1 MSPVELASTPLAG
14 EAPYSLEVTAFDD
27 VLRARVGDTAVEA
40 DRGDLRDGRLALATD
55 GRGEFRSLHVDA
67 IEAFVS
73 QVETSRYPGFPR
85 APAEL
90 GRTHPRPPRRCGAG
104 AGAAHGH
111 GWRGHERDGA
121 RRLPAQAT
129 ALRPVDLRA
138 GAAAR
143 AGRSTASA
151 CPAAGDSAG
160 TRLVLLES
168 PEPLAFSTDVHLTVT
183 HRVVSLPGGSHPTV
197 PRSWLAFAAGLVF
210 ARTTVRGDVPE
221 DIVASVRQAVR
232 LVRAVRGDRLGTRI
246 RYEVYAVEVDVTARG
261 ARLQGE
267 LEDVRPASPLTP
279 TRLRP
284 RVMGVGT
291 VALLDRFGQLVG
303 EVLPLPVEQ
312 DETVALTV
320 IANGA
325 EDKAL
330 LVPATPMR
338 PDDYRFAFEVD
349 RVRYRSAVVDDTT
362 NYRASASWTVRL

>member
-1 MSPVELASTPLAG
+1 MCGPGSARRRSRPTAATSATAGSPWSSTAPAAARRCTSTALDAYVSQLTTSRYAGFAEHIASWDGLTQPLPADAGPVPALRTATAG
-14 EAPYSLEVTAFDD
+14 EAASVMAPGDSQLRQRLFD
-27 VLRARVGDTAVEA
+27 RW
-40 DRGDLRDGRLALATD
+40 
-55 GRGEFRSLHVDA
+55 
-67 IEAFVS
+67 I
-73 QVETSRYPGFPR
+73 
-85 APAEL
+85 AEL
-90 GRTHPRPPRRCGAG
+90 AIPLAPTV
-104 AGAAHGH
+104 
-111 GWRGHERDGA
+111 DGV
-121 RRLPAQAT
+121 RL
-129 ALRPVDLRA
+129 
-138 GAAAR
+138 
-143 AGRSTASA
+143 S
-151 CPAAGDSAG
+151 AAGDSAG
-160 TRLVLLES
+160 TRLLLLES
-168 PEPLAFSTDVHLTVT
+168 PEPLPFSSDVRLTVT

-267 LEDVRPASPLTP
+267 LEDVRPASPLIP